1 MGRTDA
7 PAKDSWD
14 ERQVGNTDILHLF
27 YHSCISFPNL
37 HRMRSGRDLCT
48 WLSPA
53 AMWVALAKINS
64 LSADLL
70 LLLIVSEGGGQI
82 RRPELNRRKAN

>member
-7 PAKDSWD
+7 PAKNSWY
-14 ERQVGNTDILHLF
+14 ERQVGSTDILHLF

-48 WLSPA
+48 WLSPS
-53 AMWVALAKINS
+53 AMWVALAMTKS
-64 LSADLL
+64 LSADLH
-70 LLLIVSEGGGQI
+70 LLLIVSEGGSRI
-82 RRPELNRRKAN
+82 RRAELNRRKAH